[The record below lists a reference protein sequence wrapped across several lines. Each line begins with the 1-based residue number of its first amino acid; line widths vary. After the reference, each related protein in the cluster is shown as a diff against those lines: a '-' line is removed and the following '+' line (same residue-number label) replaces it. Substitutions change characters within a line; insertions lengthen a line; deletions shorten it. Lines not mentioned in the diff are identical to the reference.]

1 MPVIIAH
8 HTTRHHA
15 KASLIVWFLP
25 HVIIKQPNDTM
36 KRSFSSLKAPLL
48 INLLA
53 SLLCGTFW
61 SPSVHIFA
69 FPHVLSNN
77 NGASLASKHVLHS
90 FKSQSTASIDP
101 SSNFS
106 QGSQERRVG
115 VNVTDFL
122 TCRKYSGSAALRTY
136 SSFILPKSKGALAVA
151 ESPTRALVVANNVY
165 FLLQEQE
172 AHEAEWLR
180 NHDDV
185 SRNDEAHQQPREP
198 LYIVLD
204 NVRSAANVGNI
215 LRTCEAAHIM
225 QVCLCGS
232 MTPSPPHNR
241 QLLKTAMGAAEYV
254 PFSTYSSTLA
264 CIQELKQKGV
274 TVVGVETTS
283 NSTYLYHT
291 NMPQPCA
298 VVFGNELVGIHPQVM
313 KQCDG
318 LVCIPTRGVKNSL
331 NVASCASIVMYEV
344 LRQWNV
350 AAADKMV

>member
-1 MPVIIAH
+1 
-8 HTTRHHA
+8 
-15 KASLIVWFLP
+15 
-25 HVIIKQPNDTM
+25 M

-48 INLLA
+48 IKLLA

-77 NGASLASKHVLHS
+77 NGALASKHVLHS

-106 QGSQERRVG
+106 QGSQERRERLDIMLEELG

-136 SSFILPKSKGALAVA
+136 SSFVLPKSKGALAVA

-204 NVRSAANVGNI
+204 NVRSAANIGNI